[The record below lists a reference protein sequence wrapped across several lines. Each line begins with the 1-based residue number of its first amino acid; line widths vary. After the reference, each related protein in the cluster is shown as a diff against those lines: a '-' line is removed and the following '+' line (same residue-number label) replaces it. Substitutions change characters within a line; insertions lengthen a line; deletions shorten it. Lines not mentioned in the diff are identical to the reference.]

1 MLIIKNKVL
10 PLFAVIMLVVFFA
23 DTFDLNAQAG
33 LPLVQGD
40 QIIYYPRLSTKN
52 QSFDQV
58 KTNLAEVLKR
68 AGQLYDFKNKREINA
83 KDIKLISV
91 LDDRIEVEGKSKKND
106 LTLYFS
112 KLIDST
118 MFFYTYQNAWHYVYC
133 PSLVNFV
140 FANLNDAQSLADN
153 IYYIQYPL
161 INKRRDSLI
170 ELFKPIALKYN
181 SLKEKPIVSE
191 AQRKLFIQADK
202 FNQQKNY
209 IEAIKLYNKAI
220 TIDQTAFP
228 EAHLNLAL
236 LFAQA
241 NFFDYAILCMKKYL
255 LLEPEADDARN
266 AQDKIYEWE
275 GIIGN

>member
-1 MLIIKNKVL
+1 MLIIKNKTL
-10 PLFAVIMLVVFFA
+10 PLFVVIMLVIFFA
-23 DTFDLNAQAG
+23 DTFNLNAQAG
-33 LPLVQGD
+33 LPLVQGE

-58 KTNLAEVLKR
+58 KTNLSEVLKR
-68 AGQLYDFKNKREINA
+68 AGQIYDVKNKKEINA
-83 KDIKLISV
+83 KDIKVISV
-91 LDDRIEVEGKSKKND
+91 LDDRIEIEGKSKKNN

-112 KLIDST
+112 QLIDST

-170 ELFKPIALKYN
+170 AQFKPIALKYN
-181 SLKEKPIVSE
+181 SLTEKPVVTE
-191 AQRKLFIQADK
+191 EQRRLFVQADK
-202 FNQQKNY
+202 LNQQKNY

-228 EAHLNLAL
+228 EAHSNVAL
-236 LFAQA
+236 LYAQA

>member
-1 MLIIKNKVL
+1 MLIIKDKIL
-10 PLFAVIMLVVFFA
+10 PLFVVIMLVVFFA

-58 KTNLAEVLKR
+58 KTNLSEVLKR

-220 TIDQTAFP
+220 AIDQIAFP

-236 LFAQA
+236 LYAQA